1 MRKAIIS
8 ITVVTL
14 IASILS
20 TWIMVF
26 VDVNTPT
33 IDPTITVSA
42 E

>member
-8 ITVVTL
+8 IVVVTL

-20 TWIMVF
+20 TWILVF
-26 VDVNTPT
+26 VDFNGPA
-33 IDPTITVSA
+33 INPTITVSA